1 MKRHGNASDVNKRI
15 TRYVGVGL
23 YDDLTCE
30 PDRTGLG
37 LDDVGANP
45 VLRALKYLVA
55 DRLGQLGLRGPLGNA
70 TEVQARA
77 QVVRHKAEDVDR
89 PAVILYC

>member
-1 MKRHGNASDVNKRI
+1 MEARGTALPPFAGPPRDPENLSTSDVNKRI

-45 VLRALKYLVA
+45 FLRALKYLVA

-70 TEVQARA
+70 TEV
-77 QVVRHKAEDVDR
+77 
-89 PAVILYC
+89 

>member
-1 MKRHGNASDVNKRI
+1 MEMRGLALPPFAGPPRDPKTYPLVAVNKCI
-15 TRYVGVGL
+15 TKYVGVGL

-45 VLRALKYLVA
+45 FLRALKYLVA
-55 DRLGQLGLRGPLGNA
+55 DRLGQLGLRGPL
-70 TEVQARA
+70 
-77 QVVRHKAEDVDR
+77 
-89 PAVILYC
+89 